1 MTEELTKSQIN
12 EIKEQFA
19 NDARIEVIA
28 RNLRLDPRVVRDAL
42 ADPRVAAEA
51 LVKKQ
56 ELYAVELVGVA
67 FDRLSEVIRHGEP
80 QHMLSAVRLL
90 HQLTSTDWLP
100 QQKGQEKKEEV
111 IEIAGLLEELDG
123 GEPETED

>member
-1 MTEELTKSQIN
+1 MTTEDNMRFGCLGM
-12 EIKEQFA
+12 
-19 NDARIEVIA
+19 IA
-28 RNLRLDPRVVRDAL
+28 AITFWVALVALDAL